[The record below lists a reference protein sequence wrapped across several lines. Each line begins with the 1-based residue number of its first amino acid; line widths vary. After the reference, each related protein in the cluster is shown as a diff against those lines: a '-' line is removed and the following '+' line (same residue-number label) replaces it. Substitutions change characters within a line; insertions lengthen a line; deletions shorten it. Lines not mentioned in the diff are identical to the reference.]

1 MYEYRQLF
9 TEKIRSS
16 ADREWGSKKEQLV
29 SKYGWVVPN
38 SEIVSVLRE
47 EDQILEVGA
56 GNGYLANVV
65 NTESAIVYPTD
76 KYPPSKTWTNI
87 HELGLQDIVRDE
99 GSVPTTKIILTAWP
113 PADST
118 LDVEIVQELEPSV
131 LYYIGDLNSK
141 VTGSADMENVMSA
154 YSITEQIPVNG
165 WLNTEYMYK
174 FVL

>member
-47 EDQILEVGA
+47 ENQILEVGA

-65 NTESAIVYPTD
+65 NIDSDIVYPTD
-76 KYPPSKTWTNI
+76 KYPPSKTWTTI
-87 HELGLQDIVRDE
+87 YELGLQDIVRDTE
-99 GSVPTTKIILTAWP
+99 SVPTTEVILTAWP

-141 VTGSADMENVMSA
+141 VTGSPDIENVMSA

-165 WLNTEYMYK
+165 WLNTEYLYK
-174 FVL
+174 FVS